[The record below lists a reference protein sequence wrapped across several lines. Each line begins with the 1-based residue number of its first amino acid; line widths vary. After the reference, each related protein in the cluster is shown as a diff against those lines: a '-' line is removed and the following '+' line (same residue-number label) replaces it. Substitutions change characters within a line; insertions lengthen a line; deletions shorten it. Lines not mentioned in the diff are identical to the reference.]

1 MYITAVDTKEPH
13 GKKYEETEETNR
25 ERIWKT

>member
-1 MYITAVDTKEPH
+1 MYVTAVDSKEPH
-13 GKKYEETEETNR
+13 GEKYEETEETNR